1 MNGFDVVD
9 REGEFDDR
17 DNAESGK
24 EEKKSCLQQGVLYP
38 NKSSWLGTWRF
49 LMHAF
54 LMYGFFNDPYHI
66 AFYLSSA
73 NIKTKN

>member
-24 EEKKSCLQQGVLYP
+24 EEKKNCL
-38 NKSSWLGTWRF
+38 
-49 LMHAF
+49 
-54 LMYGFFNDPYHI
+54 
-66 AFYLSSA
+66 
-73 NIKTKN
+73 